1 MKNFCSALRHPVFVS
16 PLSAFSF
23 WICFI
28 SGDDDDYDY
37 DGDNG
42 DYGRSD
48 DADAVVNVAG
58 S

>member
-1 MKNFCSALRHPVFVS
+1 MFAS

-28 SGDDDDYDY
+28 SGDDGDY

-48 DADAVVNVAG
+48 DADNADAVVNVAG

>member
-1 MKNFCSALRHPVFVS
+1 MFAS

-37 DGDNG
+37 DGD
-42 DYGRSD
+42 YGRSD
-48 DADAVVNVAG
+48 DADNADAVVNVAG